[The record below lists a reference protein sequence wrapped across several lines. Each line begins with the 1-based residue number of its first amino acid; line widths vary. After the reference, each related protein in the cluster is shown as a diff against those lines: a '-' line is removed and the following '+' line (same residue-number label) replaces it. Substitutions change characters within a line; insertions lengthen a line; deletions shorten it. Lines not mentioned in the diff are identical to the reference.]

1 MRGKSKG
8 NNHEGERAPT
18 LKSHHEE
25 GNNTS
30 EGSRANELG
39 SRVLSGTGGR
49 GRGGSSTSSS
59 AVSSGG
65 SVSLNDQV
73 TASNTGT
80 VVMDNN
86 RASDHGAV
94 SGLGEGQLGI
104 DVLDG
109 GEGAV
114 SGGDNVSVLASEIT
128 NLAGG
133 GVLGVAGNGAVE
145 GVQVSS
151 GGHAAIVGAH
161 GGDVDVVLET
171 GGLVDGDGGGETL
184 ETGEGDVHTALDLV
198 EGEVGADVTY

>member
-1 MRGKSKG
+1 MK
-8 NNHEGERAPT
+8 EIAPT

-39 SRVLSGTGGR
+39 SRALSGTSGR
-49 GRGGSSTSSS
+49 GRVGKRTSGSRVGTGS
-59 AVSSGG
+59 

-86 RASDHGAV
+86 RASDHGTV
-94 SGLGEGQLGI
+94 SGLGEGQLGV

-114 SGGDNVSVLASEIT
+114 LGGDNVSVLAREIT

-133 GVLGVAGNGAVE
+133 QVAGVAGDGAVE
-145 GVQVSS
+145 GVQVSA
-151 GGHAAIVGAH
+151 GGHAAIVRAD

-171 GGLVDGDGGGETL
+171 GGLVDGHGGREAL
-184 ETGEGDVHTALDLV
+184 ETGEGDVHTALDLL
-198 EGEVGADVTY
+198 EGEVGVDVTY